1 MKLVGRV
8 PLARIQDGTF
18 VRLPYPPYDVLVTTA
33 SGKPTAIEDACNHAG
48 ASLSTGTRS
57 TQRKDCVV
65 CPMHGYVF
73 DLRDGHVVV
82 PQGLCDDQRPF
93 VTTIEGDDVVVWDP
107 VDIQIKT

>member
-8 PLARIQDGTF
+8 PLAKIRDGTL
-18 VRLPYPPYDVLVTTA
+18 VRLEYPPFDVLVTMA
-33 SGKPTAIEDACNHAG
+33 GGKPAAIEDACNHAG
-48 ASLSTGTRS
+48 ASLSAGTRS
-57 TQRKDCVV
+57 ALRKDCVV

-93 VTTIEGDDVVVWDP
+93 VTTVEADDVVVWDP
-107 VDIQIKT
+107 VDVTIKS